1 MTDSDTQILEP
12 TPPPLIAPVWH
23 TVVIVA
29 VLLALSIL
37 GAGSKRP
44 GLVTHTHNPQ
54 RYLLTILIE
63 WLFVLFIWY
72 GLRLRGFRLSQL
84 IGGDRFTFLTVI
96 RDLGIGILF
105 LICSN
110 IILVILAHLFS
121 AAPNQAIRNIL
132 PSGRAEILVYLF
144 LSLTAGICEE
154 IVCRGYLQTQFAALT
169 KSVWAGLAIQ
179 GVIFG
184 MAHGYQGV
192 KFMIII
198 AVYGCLFGLLAK
210 WRRSLR
216 PGMVGHAL
224 QDGLVGLL
232 ARHLQR

>member
-1 MTDSDTQILEP
+1 MTDTEIQTTEP
-12 TPPPLIAPVWH
+12 TAPPLVAPVWH
-23 TVVIVA
+23 TVVTVTA
-29 VLLALSIL
+29 LLALSIL
-37 GAGSKRP
+37 GARSKQP
-44 GLVTHTHNPQ
+44 GLVTHSHSPQ
-54 RYLLTILIE
+54 RYLLVILIE

-72 GLRLRGFRLSQL
+72 GVRLRGFRLRQL
-84 IGGDRFTFLTVI
+84 IGGDRFTFLAVI
-96 RDLGIGILF
+96 RDLGIGSLF

-110 IILVILAHLFS
+110 IILAILAHLLS

-132 PSGRAEILVYLF
+132 PSGRAEIVVYLF

-169 KSVWAGLAIQ
+169 KSVWVGLAIQ
-179 GVIFG
+179 GAIFG

-192 KFMIII
+192 KFMMII